1 MLWRLA
7 KTRKEEFPACFF
19 RWRKILVSSRTQL
32 PRKDDLTDQVAT
44 LKQSIQQLTAE
55 LSEVK
60 ESYSVLKQ
68 PLSEN
73 LDQKLVGGA
82 FGRLELIR

>member
-1 MLWRLA
+1 MNN
-7 KTRKEEFPACFF
+7 
-19 RWRKILVSSRTQL
+19 RTQL

-68 PLSEN
+68 TLSDN
-73 LDQKLVGGA
+73 LDQKLAEGA